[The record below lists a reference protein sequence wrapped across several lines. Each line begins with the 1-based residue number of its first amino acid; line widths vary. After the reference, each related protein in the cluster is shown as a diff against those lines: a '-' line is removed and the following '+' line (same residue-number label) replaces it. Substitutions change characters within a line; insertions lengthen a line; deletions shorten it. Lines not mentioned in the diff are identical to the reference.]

1 MPVSCS
7 RPERVSV
14 RAVARDLLARPW
26 KVFLFNWNWKAGL
39 LGGVFRALF
48 FIVAVL
54 PSDLAGLR
62 GVAIQL
68 LFRIA
73 IGGLWGS
80 LAQAFCSAEPAWAA
94 GVLIGVVVPAGVHG
108 VEYTLLRAG
117 HASHIRTGMII
128 SIALSIISLLLN
140 WGLMRRGLMLTGKGT
155 DSLATDFRRL
165 PAALG
170 DLALAGPRTLMRV
183 LRGTFA

>member
-1 MPVSCS
+1 MPVSS
-7 RPERVSV
+7 SPPERVSAM
-14 RAVARDLLARPW
+14 AVARDLLVRPW

-48 FIVAVL
+48 FGVAVL
-54 PSDLAGLR
+54 PRDMSGWR
-62 GVAIQL
+62 GMVIQL
-68 LFRIA
+68 AFRVA

-80 LAQAFCSAEPAWAA
+80 LAQAFRSAEPAWIA
-94 GVLIGVVVPAGVHG
+94 GLLIAGIVPAGVHG
-108 VEYTLLRAG
+108 AEYALLRAG

-165 PAALG
+165 PAALA
-170 DLALAGPRTLMRV
+170 DLALAGPRTVMRV

>member
-1 MPVSCS
+1 MPVCS
-7 RPERVSV
+7 KRPERVSV
-14 RAVARDLLARPW
+14 MAVAGDLVARPW
-26 KVFLFNWNWKAGL
+26 RVFLLNWNWKAGL

-48 FIVAVL
+48 FSVAVL
-54 PSDLAGLR
+54 PRDLAGLR

-68 LFRIA
+68 AFRVA

-80 LAQAFCSAEPAWAA
+80 LAQAFSSAEPAWAA
-94 GVLIGVVVPAGVHG
+94 GVLIAVVVPAGVHG
-108 VEYTLLRAG
+108 AEFTLLRAG

-128 SIALSIISLLLN
+128 SVALSIISLLFN

-170 DLALAGPRTLMRV
+170 DLALAG
-183 LRGTFA
+183 RGR

>member
-1 MPVSCS
+1 MPVSS
-7 RPERVSV
+7 SPPERVSV
-14 RAVARDLLARPW
+14 MAVARELLVRPW
-26 KVFLFNWNWKAGL
+26 KIFLFNWNWKAGL

-48 FIVAVL
+48 FSVAVL
-54 PSDLAGLR
+54 PRDMAGLR

-68 LFRIA
+68 AFRVA
-73 IGGLWGS
+73 IGGLWGA
-80 LAQAFCSAEPAWAA
+80 LAQAFCCAEPAWIA
-94 GVLIGVVVPAGVHG
+94 GVLIALIVPAGVHG

-128 SIALSIISLLLN
+128 SVALSVISLLLN

-165 PAALG
+165 PAALA
-170 DLALAGPRTLMRV
+170 DLALAGPRTVMRV
-183 LRGTFA
+183 VRGTLA